1 MVAERTDGVEIGQA
15 GGEEEIV
22 VGASAAVHPVGREL
36 TEVARGLLPRGER
49 GFLRR
54 TALLRWPIET
64 SGAWLAETVSGM
76 GHGGGSV
83 KAGEERFAVRDA
95 HNADVELGLGKV
107 GHDVDRGTAAADI
120 THVDED
126 ITHVDEDI
134 AHVDEYAGVFGGTLG
149 GREEKFGERE
159 DRVATGAWD
168 LRGMGG
174 ATAARGGDAAR
185 APAGLH
191 DVSRRPRQLE
201 HERERVTRGGFDEER
216 GLPCEPVYSP
226 FETRISQPSAE
237 APGVCSR
244 AWSVARRTTS
254 PPLMSATPGPRGD

>member
-1 MVAERTDGVEIGQA
+1 MRRDDDALAVAVQVVAERTDGVEIAEA
-15 GGEEEIV
+15 GREEEIA
-22 VGASAAVHPVGREL
+22 VGAAAAVHPVGRNL
-36 TEVARGLLPRGER
+36 PEVARGLLPRSER
-49 GFLRR
+49 GFLSR
-54 TALLRWPIET
+54 TTLSRWPIET

-120 THVDED
+120 AHVDED
-126 ITHVDEDI
+126 IAHVDEDI

-185 APAGLH
+185 APAG
-191 DVSRRPRQLE
+191 
-201 HERERVTRGGFDEER
+201 
-216 GLPCEPVYSP
+216 
-226 FETRISQPSAE
+226 
-237 APGVCSR
+237 
-244 AWSVARRTTS
+244 
-254 PPLMSATPGPRGD
+254 